1 MEGREVVVSKTS
13 TGDPTAYTED
23 DESGL
28 IDAVDEGWEEFE
40 HPTKMT
46 VSAVVEWSGSTNRA
60 HGGHRTVRLDGL
72 ELGGVKAALDDA
84 RAAGNAARG
93 ARTATSYTAQS
104 WHAQI
109 SALTKHSRGSELADR
124 AGLDPTARTLSAWLS
139 ESRAPS
145 KANRAR
151 IAEAYEGLRTAN
163 IESARARQRQAN
175 HRAAESISDAVRDRY
190 GAEVRF
196 TDVRSVEFD
205 D

>member
-1 MEGREVVVSKTS
+1 MSKTS

-28 IDAVDEGWEEFE
+28 IDAVDEGWDEFE
-40 HPTKMT
+40 NPTKMT
-46 VSAVVEWSGSTNRA
+46 VSAVVEWSGSTNRS
-60 HGGHRTVRLDGL
+60 HGGFRTVRLDGL

-84 RAAGNAARG
+84 RTAGQTARD
-93 ARTATSYTAQS
+93 ARTSSGYTAQG

-109 SALTKHSRGSELADR
+109 NALTKHSRGSELADR

-145 KANRAR
+145 KANRQR
-151 IAEAYEGLRTAN
+151 IADAYAALGTARVDAAH
-163 IESARARQRQAN
+163 SRRRRAN
-175 HRAAESISDAVRDRY
+175 HQASEAISAAVRERY
-190 GAEVRF
+190 GADVRF

-205 D
+205 N